1 MSQLREGELVKIPCR
16 FQQGAF
22 PGEFLVTIA
31 TDEKEIS
38 GFVRQEY
45 LTITGESEGY
55 IEARIIVKDGGQT
68 TLQLVQGSFFT
79 GASGKTSVNSSWAD
93 THLAA
98 AG

>member
-1 MSQLREGELVKIPCR
+1 MNQLREGELVRIPCR
-16 FQQGAF
+16 IQQGAF
-22 PGEFLVTIA
+22 PGEYLVTIA

-38 GFVRQEY
+38 GFVPHEHA
-45 LTITGESEGY
+45 TMTGESEGY
-55 IEARIIVKDGGQT
+55 IEARMIVKDGGQT

-93 THLAA
+93 THLTA